1 MKNPLRKPDAFD
13 RVVAFNKAILGIEQR
28 TPAPMSDNEHKITIK
43 CLREEVNEYIDAYFT
58 CMRDD
63 NGVGHDASYDAKH
76 VAHMVDAMIDNI
88 YFAIGAMYK
97 MGLTADQ
104 IRRCFN
110 AVDDCNVQKK
120 LGKNAKRDT
129 GAADAVKPENWVGPE
144 EKIVKIIMERV
155 NENNNS

>member
-1 MKNPLRKPDAFD
+1 MTERDMVE
-13 RVVAFNKAILGIEQR
+13 RVVHFNKEVLHISQR
-28 TPAPMSDNEHKITIK
+28 SPAPLSDNEHKITMK
-43 CLREEVNEYIDAYFT
+43 CLLEEVDEYEEAYFM

-63 NGVGHDASYDAKH
+63 EALKHDVEAQHLS
-76 VAHMVDAMIDNI
+76 HMIDAMIDNI

-97 MGLTADQ
+97 MGLTEDQ

-129 GAADAVKPENWVGPE
+129 GAADAVKPEGWIGPE
-144 EKIVKIIMERV
+144 QKILKIILERT
-155 NENNNS
+155 NENDSN